1 MIRQFLSSPS
11 GRLSVRRML
20 FAISVLTSCGIA
32 ITSIA
37 LDRDVGT
44 GAVSVLAS
52 TVAATAAA
60 AGIGRFAENEK
71 ADA

>member
-1 MIRQFLSSPS
+1 MISQIFSAPS
-11 GRLSVRRML
+11 GRLSTRRIL
-20 FAISVLTSCGIA
+20 FAISVLTSCGVAIA
-32 ITSIA
+32 SII
-37 LDRDVGT
+37 LDRNVGA

-71 ADA
+71 AKP